1 VAEKRFRTSWFV
13 GGGVVVLVLVGLF
26 VDVWRS
32 YAVKKSLEI
41 DVRAVTESAAKYLPF
56 RPQEAVAAAM
66 RGLEERGIDPDQG
79 SVTVDQDGYGMKVS
93 VISDVTA
100 YFAWMVGSP
109 RMKFQAEAHAVVT
122 LEGGGPA
129 DEVLAS
135 DVAFAMASYAD
146 FKVGQNV
153 VISPAGDTAV
163 PDYALKAYAV
173 ERPELLRVGD
183 TATVRPLESLKN
195 YASPKTHVVVIL
207 AEVSEN
213 RGRILGFAALDGGGV
228 DDQGRVLGRFIRSK
242 IAGDLKRSLPQEN
255 DFGLVKGGEPKVEVR

>member
-1 VAEKRFRTSWFV
+1 VKNFRLSWFI
-13 GGGVVVLVLVGLF
+13 GGGVVALILLGLF

-41 DVRAVTESAAKYLPF
+41 DVYNVTKDAAQYLPF

-66 RGLEERGIDPDQG
+66 RGLEERGITPDPG
-79 SVTVDQDGYGMKVS
+79 SVSVDQDGYGMTIS

-100 YFAWMVGSP
+100 YFAWMVGNP
-109 RMKFQAEAHAVVT
+109 RMKFQAEKHAVVK
-122 LEGGGPA
+122 LDGGGPA

-135 DVAFAMASYAD
+135 EVALAIPVYTD

-153 VISPAGDTAV
+153 LISPSGDTAV
-163 PDYALKAYAV
+163 PDYAVKAYALV
-173 ERPELLRVGD
+173 RPDLLRVGD
-183 TATVRPLESLKN
+183 TAWIRPLESLKN

-207 AEVSEN
+207 ANLSEN

-228 DDQGRVLGRFIRSK
+228 DDQGRIFGRFIRSQVS
-242 IAGDLKRSLPQEN
+242 GELKRVLPQEN
-255 DFGLVKGGEPKVEVR
+255 DFGLLKGGTPKVEIR